1 MDLKIFAETNLFNA
15 GTSFEDKKLSY
26 EQAGKLEST
35 IKKNL
40 EHLDKDSLWL
50 MRVLPKGRPQ
60 RNTSR
65 ILRKQEY

>member
-1 MDLKIFAETNLFNA
+1 MVCGNKMNLKIFTETNLFNA

-40 EHLDKDSLWL
+40 EHLDFELIRGDF
-50 MRVLPKGRPQ
+50 GQ
-60 RNTSR
+60 
-65 ILRKQEY
+65 